1 MENFEQTQSKVE
13 TKPKSAKSDNKKWY
27 MKKGHGRLF
36 LPKHKK
42 TVVGITSVITKKGGK
57 PEMIYVPLS
66 DAEVALF
73 SEYEKAEYLERR

>member
-1 MENFEQTQSKVE
+1 MENIEQSQVEPKAKASK
-13 TKPKSAKSDNKKWY
+13 ADAKKWY
-27 MKKGHGRLF
+27 MKKGHGRIF

-42 TVVGITSVITKKGGK
+42 LVIGITSVITKKGGK

-73 SEYEKAEYLERR
+73 SEYEKATYLERR